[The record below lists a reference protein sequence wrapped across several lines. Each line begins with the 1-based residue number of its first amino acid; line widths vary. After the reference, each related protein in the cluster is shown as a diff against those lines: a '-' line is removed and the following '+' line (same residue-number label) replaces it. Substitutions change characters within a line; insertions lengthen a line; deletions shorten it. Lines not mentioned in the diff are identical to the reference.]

1 MNRIDVYKEKYY
13 FARKLANIYMANFP
27 WIVLMEYRA
36 YKKKGVEHYEEF
48 ILIIWDSGCI
58 STANNNGNS
67 LTATARNMARM
78 LDGGVYENEEFYKD
92 IMSSNEW
99 ERVA

>member
-1 MNRIDVYKEKYY
+1 MTRQEMLKEKFY
-13 FARKLANIYMANFP
+13 FARKLANIYVANFE
-27 WIVLMEYRA
+27 WIVAMEYRA
-36 YKKKGVEHYEEF
+36 YKKKGMEHYEEF

-92 IMSSNEW
+92 IMSSDEW